1 MYVLYIILYHTSNS
15 VLPIEFHWL
24 LFLTVNIPS
33 KIMIFEIPWT
43 TLTIVLGISH
53 EIPLNPSTNSDHFPN
68 GTAFRG
74 LLLLLWLH
82 LLRSAGGQPEQWYAM
97 GYTMY
102 LIHIIYI
109 YEYVI
114 SKYSHVWICDIKVY
128 LYTYNISCANKKN
141 TYIICTCTWYIIY
154 LYVCIP
160 HTIQHLHR
168 AFWVFGVHHLDA
180 SPFSHPKVDQIGVIW
195 TKSNLLPE
203 LFLPPHSSRPTVRT
217 LMKQHKGLSNTW
229 KKTAL
234 QTIHQGLQIW
244 FYHSWS

>member
-109 YEYVI
+109 YMNMWYQSIVMCEYVI
-114 SKYSHVWICDIKVY
+114 SKYTYIHIIYHAQIKNTHISYVHVRDI
-128 LYTYNISCANKKN
+128 LYTYMCVFPTPSN
-141 TYIICTCTWYIIY
+141 TYIGLFGCSVSITWM
-154 LYVCIP
+154 L
-160 HTIQHLHR
+160 HLFHIQR
-168 AFWVFGVHHLDA
+168 
-180 SPFSHPKVDQIGVIW
+180 
-195 TKSNLLPE
+195 
-203 LFLPPHSSRPTVRT
+203 
-217 LMKQHKGLSNTW
+217 
-229 KKTAL
+229 
-234 QTIHQGLQIW
+234 
-244 FYHSWS
+244 